1 VGDANDAVGLRL
13 VHRDEQPRDGPS
25 P

>member
-1 VGDANDAVGLRL
+1 VGNANDPVGLRL

>member
-1 VGDANDAVGLRL
+1 VGDANDPVGLRL